1 MENIPQEPDSF
12 DETRA
17 NAPLNHHDRD
27 HQPQL
32 EEITVENMREM
43 TDNQALSIIQQ
54 WENDQSSEHIPV
66 AIDEMAESLEKWM
79 ENIQEENHQ
88 ELVSIG
94 EARSTSQ
101 PTHFDGNQVTI
112 LNEVQNLFEEIEQLQ
127 PNQEV
132 NGQIALREL
141 QLSNQLYSNL
151 PNTEEK
157 GNTSSKFFK
166 FLIYLIFYALHTVRL
181 HVKLLKGSR

>member
-112 LNEVQNLFEEIEQLQ
+112 LNEVQNLFEEIEQFQ

-132 NGQIALREL
+132 SIVDSQTAIREL

-151 PNTEEK
+151 PHNEEK
-157 GNTSSKFFK
+157 GNTSSKFFN
-166 FLIYLIFYALHTVRL
+166 ISYLLCFTYCASTR
-181 HVKLLKGSR
+181 